1 MRRSRF
7 QQNDEEF
14 NVWPAFTDLM
24 SNAFMILSLFLLLAI
39 IKSVFIQSVSDANA
53 SRSLELEQELQ
64 QRQAQI
70 SGLGGEAIKLQAEL
84 QQRGTRIAQ
93 LEGEIARLQSP
104 PVIVVRDSETRRFG
118 SGSAEVNPGLQQ
130 FIAQDLVKQIKTL
143 AKDYP
148 GYIIEV
154 IGHTDGESNSGSF
167 SNLDQNLE
175 QVIANNQSVNVLT
188 PGSNADLGLMRA
200 LAVLQQLQNNPELQP
215 LGLIFKAYSAAQ
227 LYDSNGNYALE
238 NQSNDASRRRIE
250 IRFTPKAVE
259 Q

>member
-7 QQNDEEF
+7 QQNEEEL

-39 IKSVFIQSVSDANA
+39 IKSVFIQSISDANA
-53 SRSLELEQELQ
+53 SRSLELERELQ
-64 QRQAQI
+64 QRRDQI
-70 SGLGGEAIKLQAEL
+70 SGLGGEVTKLQTEL
-84 QQRGTRIAQ
+84 QQRGTKIAQ
-93 LEGEIARLQSP
+93 LEGEIARLKSP
-104 PVIVVRDSETRRFG
+104 PIIVVRDSETRRFE
-118 SGSAEVNPGLQQ
+118 SGSADINPGLQQ
-130 FIAQDLVKQIKTL
+130 FITQDLVEQIKTL
-143 AKDYP
+143 SKDYQ

-200 LAVLQQLQNNPELQP
+200 LAVVQQLQNNPELQP
-215 LGLIFKAYSAAQ
+215 LGLTFKAYSAAQ
-227 LYDSNGNYALE
+227 LYDASGNYVLQ
-238 NQSNDASRRRIE
+238 NQGDDASRRRIE